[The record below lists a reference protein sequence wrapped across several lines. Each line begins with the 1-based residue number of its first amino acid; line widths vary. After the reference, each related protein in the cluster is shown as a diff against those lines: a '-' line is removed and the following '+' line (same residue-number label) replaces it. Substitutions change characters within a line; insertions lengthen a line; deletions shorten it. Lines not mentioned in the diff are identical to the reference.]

1 MADIKKTVEIIFN
14 AGGDLGNGLQ
24 TFSSDISQFESSVG
38 TVTGP
43 LAGLTDSLFKTEAA
57 ILAVAAAYGGFAIS
71 KAIEFQ
77 TAQTDLAKVLGDT
90 DPAIDSFTEGVIELS
105 EEYGIASTTILQG
118 IANFKQ
124 AGFTASESALLQKQA
139 LDLVIAGD
147 IEAALASD
155 LLVAS
160 LKGFGFEASETSR
173 FIESLNNVSN
183 NYATDL
189 EQLAIGMSRVSP
201 IASQLGFSFDETAGI
216 LTPVIEVFRSGAEAA
231 NALRTGLLKLTDDSK
246 PVQDALK
253 QIGVNQFDS
262 NGIMRD
268 GRAIFFDVAEAFRTL
283 DQNQKLVVT
292 SQLVGI
298 EQAGR
303 MITVFDNLEKV
314 NQITATAMERTG
326 SVTQEVSLRLA
337 NAGKQAE
344 IAFQSFNNLAIAVG
358 EKLLPGF
365 GDVTAG
371 SNTLLQAFK
380 NIVNAGGLEPLFTA
394 MAEQSE
400 DIGIFLEDIA
410 AALPEAFAGLDFTN
424 LLASFQN
431 IRDSI
436 GGLFDDLDLTDPEQL
451 NLALQKLLDF
461 LALLSN
467 ASAGAIQGLE
477 PLIDGFVSL
486 LETLAESDGD
496 SQTFIGNIGGI
507 ATTIDKVLP
516 ALSFFADALGIVGG
530 ALGII
535 AGTKAIGSFGAL
547 GSAMGL
553 LNPVSATLA
562 AAVGA
567 ITFAIGANVTAAEE
581 LGAANKQLGID
592 SQNTADNLGKAQS
605 RLREISV
612 ITGVTVT
619 SIQELDEAL
628 ATGNILFD
636 EATGKYSSAAS
647 GIRNYDKEVVDAVG
661 DTDSWADSIAG
672 VTGVLRDMGIAVD
685 GSVLGITDLGT
696 EQEKL
701 NALIAEADSQG
712 LSYRA
717 GLKDGVATIETWG
730 DANKEAEQT
739 LAKVTEEVD
748 KLTDREKLLIT
759 NSLEVE
765 KTLLQLASNEKIKA
779 MEFTAQINVAQIEA
793 DAQRVEAA
801 FLAASDIIASFT
813 NESVGILGLLG
824 DESISAFDK
833 LAITDAIKQ
842 NQKRQDKALDNATK
856 LNDAQVEYM
865 RARTEALIKGE
876 AKIVINADGLQPAL
890 EEVLRSLV
898 EFIQIEANEEG
909 LELLL

>member
-14 AGGDLGNGLQ
+14 AGGNLGSGLE
-24 TFSSDISQFESSVG
+24 TFGSDVNTFTSSIGSVS
-38 TVTGP
+38 GP
-43 LAGLTDSLFKTEAA
+43 VASLTDSLLKTEAA
-57 ILAVAAAYGGFAIS
+57 ILAIGAAYGGFAIS

-77 TAQTDLAKVLGDT
+77 TAQTDLAKVLSDT
-90 DPAIDSFTEGVIELS
+90 DPQIDSFTEGVIALS
-105 EEYGIASTTILQG
+105 EGYGIASTTILQG

-124 AGFTASESALLQKQA
+124 AGFSAAESAMLQKEA

-147 IEAALASD
+147 IDAAIASD

-189 EQLAIGMSRVSP
+189 EQLALGMSRVSP
-201 IASQLGFSFDETAGI
+201 IASQLGFSFDETAGV
-216 LTPVIEVFRSGAEAA
+216 LTPVIEVFRSGSEASR
-231 NALRTGLLKLTDDSK
+231 ALRTGLLRLVDDSK

-253 QIGVNQFDS
+253 LIGVNQKDS
-262 NGIMRD
+262 NGIMRS
-268 GRAIFFDVAEAFRTL
+268 GRDIFFDVSRAFQSI
-283 DQNQKLVVT
+283 DESQKLVVT

-326 SVTQEVSLRLA
+326 SVTQEVGLRLA
-337 NAGKQAE
+337 GAGKQVD
-344 IAFQSFNNLAIAVG
+344 IAVQSFNNLAIAVG
-358 EKLLPGF
+358 DKLLPGF
-365 GDVTAG
+365 GEVTDG
-371 SNTLLQAFK
+371 TNMLLQAFK
-380 NIVNAGGLEPLFTA
+380 DIVNAGGLEPLFTA

-400 DIGIFLEDIA
+400 DIKTFLEGIA
-410 AALPEAFAGLDFTN
+410 EALPDAFAGLDFTN
-424 LLASFQN
+424 LLSSFEN
-431 IRDSI
+431 IRNSI

-451 NLALQKLLDF
+451 GAILQKLLDF
-461 LALLSN
+461 LALFTN
-467 ASAGAIQGLE
+467 ASAGAIEGLE
-477 PLIDGFVSL
+477 PLIDGFVTL
-486 LETLAESDGD
+486 LETLAESDGN

-507 ATTIDKVLP
+507 ATTIDKILP
-516 ALSFFADALGIVGG
+516 SLGFFADALGIAGG
-530 ALGII
+530 ALAVI
-535 AGTKAIGSFGAL
+535 AGTKAVGTISAL
-547 GSAMGL
+547 SKALTL
-553 LNPVSATLA
+553 LNPVSAAVA

-567 ITFAIGANVTAAEE
+567 ITFALDKNVEAFDEVNDIAKQNIIDQKNTASQYIKIGAE
-581 LGAANKQLGID
+581 LI
-592 SQNTADNLGKAQS
+592 
-605 RLREISV
+605 RISE

-619 SIQELDEAL
+619 SLDELNAAL
-628 ATGNILFD
+628 KDGTITLD
-636 EATGKYSSAAS
+636 QATGKYSSAKLEL
-647 GIRNYDKEVVDAVG
+647 RDFDKEVADAVG
-661 DTDSWADSIAG
+661 VSGDWAQANIDVIDTLNA
-672 VTGVLRDMGIAVD
+672 MGIAVD
-685 GSVLGITDLGT
+685 GSVIGVVNLEE

-701 NALIAEADSQG
+701 NVLIAEADKAG

-717 GLKDGVATIETWG
+717 GIEDGVAVIETWG
-730 DANKEAEQT
+730 DANENAEET
-739 LAKVTEEVD
+739 LAKLTEEVD
-748 KLTDREKLLIT
+748 KLTDRERLLIE

-779 MEFTAQINVAQIEA
+779 MEFTAQINVAQLEA

-801 FLAASDIIASFT
+801 FLAASEIIDSFT

-833 LAITDAIKQ
+833 LAITDAIRQ

-856 LNDAQVEYM
+856 LNDAQVEFM
-865 RARTEALIKGE
+865 RARTDALIKGE
-876 AKIVINADGLQPAL
+876 AKIVVNAEGLQPAL